1 MTTNSIQAFL
11 ANELAT
17 RRAGITIEDRVEAR
31 NLITNTID
39 EVLEHRRY
47 PAQSVRNNGNVAYS
61 MFHGDCYVLYNGVIG
76 GAGVTLLQCE
86 DIDTLR
92 FDVHRVAKFGLGG
105 YVTETLR
112 QIADCIEFGSKS
124 ERELWLLDR
133 SIDSVVLVGDDRYD
147 TFEAEFTGNG
157 CIKPEPIEAVKLR
170 KMREQ
175 LANDVA
181 EATDTVVGAYDD
193 TEDDGDVPEWMLGDL
208 AEEFAEF
215 ETAEA

>member
-11 ANELAT
+11 ANELAN
-17 RRAGITIEDRVEAR
+17 RRAAISAEDLAEAR
-31 NLITNTID
+31 TLISDTVG
-39 EVLEHRRY
+39 EVLQHRRF
-47 PAQSVRNNGNVAYS
+47 PAQSVRDNGNVAYS

-86 DIDTLR
+86 AIDTLR
-92 FDVHRVAKFGLGG
+92 FDVERVAKFGLGG

-112 QIADCIEFGSKS
+112 QIADCIEFGSQS

-147 TFEAEFTGNG
+147 TFEAEWTQRG
-157 CIKPEPIEAVKLR
+157 CVKPEPIEAVKLR

-175 LANDVA
+175 LAADVA

-193 TEDDGDVPEWMLGDL
+193 TEDDEVPEWMLGDL